1 MCSYPQ
7 DSTVSIAKFPF
18 SSKPQSHDRMT
29 HSGFISK
36 QPISSV
42 KCNSSYSFCSIG
54 FGVVSFNRELNN
66 EEITRPVFWIFVPQ
80 PRHDFY
86 SELFVLVVLIPSCC
100 FSNIS
105 TREQKFKNRPSESLP
120 FSILYRMRPSRLKS
134 NENWGATYIFGET
147 YFFFQKFDWMK
158 L

>member
-18 SSKPQSHDRMT
+18 SWKPQSHDRMT

-120 FSILYRMRPSRLKS
+120 FSILYRMRPSRLKIERKLRS
-134 NENWGATYIFGET
+134 YLHFWWHL
-147 YFFFQKFDWMK
+147 FFFQKFDWLK